1 MPRISNRRLAVRLAL
16 ICAIWLGSQPA
27 TAQVIRAGP
36 SMCRGIALTFD
47 MCPVR
52 EGSGY
57 DEGLV
62 QMLIERH
69 IPATFFLSGRW
80 MTRHDEQVRA
90 LQAIPYFELGTHGQT
105 HAHLPLLTA
114 DEQRMEIHRAVA
126 LLQKQFGHQSA
137 LFRPPFGEFDDTTIE
152 LVRSLGLRFILW
164 NIESGDPDPHLS
176 AEQMLRSIKSHLRN
190 GAVIVFHAN
199 GKGQHTR
206 EVIDALYQE
215 VLEKGGPRPMTV
227 SQLLGS
233 CGDTIEEPSRR

>member
-1 MPRISNRRLAVRLAL
+1 MSRRGLTIIVAL
-16 ICAIWLGSQPA
+16 LCLVWLGSQAA

-36 SMCRGIALTFD
+36 TTCRGIALTFD

-52 EGSGY
+52 EGPGY
-57 DEGLV
+57 DEGLI

-80 MTRHDEQVRA
+80 MARHDEQVRA
-90 LQAIPYFELGTHGQT
+90 LQAVPYFELGTHGHA
-105 HAHLPLLTA
+105 HAHLPLLSA
-114 DEQRMEIHRAVA
+114 EEQRAEIHRAVA
-126 LLQKQFGHQSA
+126 LLQSQFGYQSA

-152 LVRSLGLRFILW
+152 LVRALGLRFILW
-164 NIESGDPDPHLS
+164 NIESGDPDPRLS

-190 GAVIVFHAN
+190 GAVVVFHAN

-215 VLEKGGPRPMTV
+215 VLEKGGLRPMTV
-227 SQLLGS
+227 SQLLSS